1 MMWPQCV
8 RKTQLA
14 HSLDAAVADAGELEL
29 CVRIELRRRNV
40 LLAVTGIRS
49 GVLREAAEQRHH
61 HGNHSKPSVAAC

>member
-1 MMWPQCV
+1 
-8 RKTQLA
+8 
-14 HSLDAAVADAGELEL
+14 VADAGELEL